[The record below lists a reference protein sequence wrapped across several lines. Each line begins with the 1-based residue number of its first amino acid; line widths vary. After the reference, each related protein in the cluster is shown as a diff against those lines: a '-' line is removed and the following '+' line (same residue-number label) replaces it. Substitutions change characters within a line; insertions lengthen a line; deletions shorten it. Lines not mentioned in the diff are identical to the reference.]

1 MIDTSKHNLTA
12 SIKKK
17 ILELGF
23 DICGIANSRSMD
35 EYGPYL
41 EKWVAA
47 GMHDKM
53 GYLSRDIGNR
63 LNPVNLFPEAK
74 SLIVTGLSY
83 YSEIRQTDPKAPLL
97 SRYTYGLDYH
107 DVITA
112 KLERLL
118 DWIKEAVPGAEG
130 RIVVD
135 TASLLEKAWAREA
148 GLGWQGRHSIM
159 INKEIGSFF
168 FIGILVVNIDL
179 DNDIPLEKDY
189 CGDCRICIDECPT
202 GAINDNHTIDAR
214 KCISN
219 LTIENRGPIPEE
231 IVPLLGRRVYGC
243 DRCQEVCPW
252 NKKASQN
259 KTPEF
264 EINEEV
270 TEMSI
275 SDWKNLSRERFDR
288 LFSSTSMRR
297 IKYEKFMENI
307 EAAIKSGNR

>member
-1 MIDTSKHNLTA
+1 MTDNSKHNLSA
-12 SIKKK
+12 DIKKK

-23 DICGIANSRSMD
+23 DICGIAESRSMD
-35 EYGPYL
+35 EYGPYI
-41 EKWVAA
+41 ENWVAD

-53 GYLSRDIGNR
+53 GYLARDISKR

-83 YSEIRQTDPKAPLL
+83 YSENRQTDPEAPLL

-112 KLERLL
+112 KLEKLL
-118 DWIKEAVPGAEG
+118 EWIKESVPGAEG
-130 RIVVD
+130 SIVVD

-159 INKEIGSFF
+159 INKDIGSFF
-168 FIGILVVNIDL
+168 FIGILVMNIDL
-179 DNDIPLEKDY
+179 DNDIPFEKDY

-214 KCISN
+214 RCISN
-219 LTIENRGPIPEE
+219 LTIENRGPIPEAV
-231 IVPLLGRRVYGC
+231 VPLLGRRVYGC

-264 EINEEV
+264 EIKEEV
-270 TEMSI
+270 AEMSI

-288 LFSSTSMRR
+288 LFSSSSMRR

-307 EAAIKSGNR
+307 EAAIKFGNR

>member
-1 MIDTSKHNLTA
+1 MMDTSKHNLSA
-12 SIKKK
+12 GIKKK

-23 DICGIANSRSMD
+23 DICGIAKSRSMD

-53 GYLSRDIGNR
+53 GYLSRDIGKR

-118 DWIKEAVPGAEG
+118 DWIKESVPGAEG